1 MKDENGNIIF
11 DADEQVK
18 VDEIVKER
26 LSRVKAEK
34 PADYDDLAEIVKD
47 LEEFGYSGTPAEK
60 KAAIKAYI
68 DEINSHKK
76 PDYQEVI
83 NKFDE
88 IPDDKV
94 INALAKKFGVSAD
107 KVEKAIKKSIESDE
121 ADEKKKSAD
130 ENWKKQ
136 LEEVQADEK
145 LKDIDLDELAED
157 PKFKKF
163 IKGKALP
170 LKELLEDYIEFVGE
184 TEAEAFVKVKSKD
197 SRSTSSGKGASSD
210 GQTYGLTTR
219 QQDLA
224 KKSGMTYKEYAEYQK
239 HIL

>member
-11 DADEQVK
+11 DAEEQAK

-26 LSRVKAEK
+26 IARVKAEK
-34 PADYDDLAEIVKD
+34 PADYDDLSEIVKD

-68 DEINSHKK
+68 DELNSQKK

-107 KVEKAIKKSIESDE
+107 KVEKAIKKSIETDE
-121 ADEKKKSAD
+121 ADEKKKEAD
-130 ENWKKQ
+130 NAWKKQ
-136 LEEVQADEK
+136 LEEVQSDER
-145 LKDIDLDELAED
+145 LKDIDLDKLAEE

-170 LKELLEDYIEFVGE
+170 LKELLEDYMEFVGE
-184 TEAEAFVKVKSKD
+184 TEAEAIVKIKSKE

-210 GQTYGLTTR
+210 GQTYGLTAR

-224 KKSGMTYKEYAEYQK
+224 RKSGMTYKEYADYQK